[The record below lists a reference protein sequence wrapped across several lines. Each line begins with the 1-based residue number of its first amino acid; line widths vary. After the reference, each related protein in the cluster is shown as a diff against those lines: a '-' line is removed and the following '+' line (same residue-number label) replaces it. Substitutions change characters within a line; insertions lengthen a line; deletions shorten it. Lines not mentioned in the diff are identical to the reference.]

1 MPLSTLFF
9 VHCQVSYSSVKS
21 RFIGVNITN
30 LQQIVSVFE
39 LYRKLLGDRP
49 FSFLSVIRFSFECFP
64 DCDIRDFLR
73 LIAFLNILDGVE
85 TVLLNI
91 SESRKQDGAA
101 APGRLCPLGR
111 WGINQH
117 GELAVVEQA
126 QRAEQLTADRDRFHS
141 I

>member
-1 MPLSTLFF
+1 MVSVSVFHICFCLLNWNLPYRIFVRLSAKF
-9 VHCQVSYSSVKS
+9 

-39 LYRKLLGDRP
+39 LYRKLLGDNAPVRDRHRP

-73 LIAFLNILDGVE
+73 LVAFLNILDGVE

-91 SESRKQDGAA
+91 SESRKQDGT
-101 APGRLCPLGR
+101 
-111 WGINQH
+111 
-117 GELAVVEQA
+117 AVYIYPTIVKI
-126 QRAEQLTADRDRFHS
+126 DS
-141 I
+141 IAVFPTCMG